1 MIIAVDA
8 GNKQIKSEHFCFHS
22 GLQESERMPQTA
34 EKALMYQGKYYV
46 PSSRRIKYL
55 RTPAHYP
62 DLYEKYEQYFYRK
75 GELVSFLF
83 GDKEYTVHFR
93 SVTAYMAF
101 LWVNSSHNLMKV
113 SKVLVID
120 IGGFTSDYLLIR
132 QGEPDL
138 AFCDSLEKGVIL
150 MYNSMIA
157 QIRQKYDVLLEE
169 SDIDAIILGQQI
181 FCAKTIQDEVINLAE
196 KYVFEFLGNFRELEI
211 DFATTYTIFTGGGA
225 QLTQAQEKLD
235 AFYAKYDKNNE
246 TINNGISNIHT
257 SIKNTQDQI
266 AATRQKITDILTD
279 MENKNVA
286 RQNEINQKFSDVENS
301 IKATREQLTKVE
313 KSVLETLSDMDKDM
327 QENHKELVKILDGME
342 SGIQKTLS
350 ENMAAIDEHFSSL
363 QKSIDAFFA

>member
-1 MIIAVDA
+1 MIIAVDT

-46 PSSRRIKYL
+46 PSSKRIKYL

-83 GDKEYTVHFR
+83 GDKEYTIHFR
-93 SVTAYMAF
+93 SVTAYPQAYMAF

-138 AFCDSLEKGVIL
+138 EFCDSLEKGVIL

-169 SDIDAIILGQQI
+169 SDIDAIILGRQI

-225 QLTQAQEKLD
+225 
-235 AFYAKYDKNNE
+235 
-246 TINNGISNIHT
+246 
-257 SIKNTQDQI
+257 
-266 AATRQKITDILTD
+266 
-279 MENKNVA
+279 
-286 RQNEINQKFSDVENS
+286 
-301 IKATREQLTKVE
+301 
-313 KSVLETLSDMDKDM
+313 VLL
-327 QENHKELVKILDGME
+327 
-342 SGIQKTLS
+342 SGIIDRAFQKYNGQYYIEPDIHANAKGCRIQYLADL
-350 ENMAAIDEHFSSL
+350 E
-363 QKSIDAFFA
+363 